1 MGQKLGKY
9 IKNVRREK
17 KISVKAMSEKTGIS
31 KSYLDYIESGAR
43 EPQVEMLAK
52 IAVVLQSP
60 LETMLNIQ
68 KREQMEAAITKLK
81 ISGGDYEVD
90 LLRALAITADSGL
103 SIDEKALAQTQEAF
117 RIAPDDKQ
125 LADFIENPDLKA
137 IMRAGAT
144 LSDEDLDK
152 LRKVMESLYP
162 NAFSE

>member
-81 ISGGDYEVD
+81 ISGGDYEAD
-90 LLRALAITADSGL
+90 ELRAVARTADSGL

-152 LRKVMESLYP
+152 LRKVMELSLIHI
-162 NAFSE
+162 

>member
-9 IKNVRREK
+9 IKNTRREA

-52 IAVVLQSP
+52 IAVVLQAP
-60 LETMLNIQ
+60 LETMINIQ
-68 KREQMEAAITKLK
+68 KREQLEAAITKL
-81 ISGGDYEVD
+81 SVAGGDVASDE
-90 LLRALAITADSGL
+90 LRAVARTANSGL

-117 RIAPDDKQ
+117 RVAPDDKQ

-137 IMRAGAT
+137 IMKAGAT

-162 NAFSE
+162 NAFKE

>member
-68 KREQMEAAITKLK
+68 KREQMETAITKLK
-81 ISGGDYEVD
+81 ISGGDYEAD
-90 LLRALAITADSGL
+90 ELRAVARTADSGL
-103 SIDEKALAQTQEAF
+103 SINEKALAQTQEAF